1 MTKLLKVSCRVYFD
15 GYLPEADEDYD
26 GFIMEVDRYYT
37 SKDIAEAFVFADT
50 MMLLI
55 RFIFITIGMTIGI
68 LMAWI
73 GILMTGMNFD
83 KKSRVISPAFPLPAR
98 AKVPCNHTLAYS
110 HSASNSPVMKSNFP
124 RNTLMSSHDP
134 RLIIYGLTR

>member
-1 MTKLLKVSCRVYFD
+1 MTKRYIVPD
-15 GYLPEADEDYD
+15 G
-26 GFIMEVDRYYT
+26 
-37 SKDIAEAFVFADT
+37 

-68 LMAWI
+68 LMAGF